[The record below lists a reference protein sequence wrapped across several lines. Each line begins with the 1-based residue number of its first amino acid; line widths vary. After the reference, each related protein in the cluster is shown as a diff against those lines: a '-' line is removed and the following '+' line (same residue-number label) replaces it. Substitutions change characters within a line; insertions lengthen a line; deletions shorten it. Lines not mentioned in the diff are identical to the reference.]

1 MTTVAVVYHSDS
13 GTTKLMAEGVCEGAA
28 SVAGVKAE
36 LYAIERSQIIEG
48 RLQDETL
55 LESLDAADAII
66 FGCPTFMG
74 DVSGPMKVFLD
85 ATLERWYAG
94 AWSGK
99 VAAGFTVS
107 GTPGGDKLN
116 TLQSLLT
123 SAMQLGMLWVGV
135 DQNPVNREGRNR
147 LGFYLGAAGQP
158 VYGSQE
164 PRLQDGDRETGVAH
178 GARVAEFAKRLG
190 SGA

>member
-13 GTTKLMAEGVCEGAA
+13 GTTKLMAEGVHEGVA
-28 SVAGVKAE
+28 SVAGVKAQ
-36 LYAIERSQIIEG
+36 LYVIERSEIIEG
-48 RLQDETL
+48 HFQNEAL
-55 LESLDAADAII
+55 LDSLDAADAII

-74 DVSGPMKVFLD
+74 AVSGPMKAFLD
-85 ATLERWYAG
+85 ATLQRWYAH

-99 VAAGFTVS
+99 LAAGFTIS
-107 GTPGGDKLN
+107 GTPSGDKLN
-116 TLQSLLT
+116 SLQSLIT
-123 SAMQLGMLWVGV
+123 CSMQLGMIWVGL

-147 LGFYLGAAGQP
+147 RGFYLGAGGQP
-158 VYGSQE
+158 VYGSDE

-178 GARVAEFAKRLG
+178 GARVAQIAKQLG